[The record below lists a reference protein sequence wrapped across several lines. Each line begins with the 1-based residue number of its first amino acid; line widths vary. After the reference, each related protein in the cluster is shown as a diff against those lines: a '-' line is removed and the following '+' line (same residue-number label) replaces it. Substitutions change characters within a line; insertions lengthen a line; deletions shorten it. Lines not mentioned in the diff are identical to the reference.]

1 MNQNS
6 RLTPHLALPSEAALS
21 HLSELNG
28 LRLSPHFKLGEL
40 CKTKHVTADGNI
52 PSRAV
57 IENLIRVCGWLEE
70 LRVVAGVRPRSKVFA
85 GVRPQSKVGC
95 AVDAGSAGS
104 AVDAGSAVVAGS
116 AVDAGV
122 RPQSKVAGDCTLAPD
137 PRPAGSTLAPDPGAA
152 PELGAAG
159 AAPELGGAPYSRN
172 ENTGE
177 EAIVI
182 NSGYRS
188 PEVNR
193 LAGGVPSSNHVTG
206 CAVDIRCAGKEQM
219 IRYAAILLDI
229 ADETK
234 RDFDELLLEQHGSVC
249 WLHFAV
255 RPKDNRRKIA
265 FLKV

>member
-40 CKTKHVTADGNI
+40 CKTKYVTADGNI
-52 PSRAV
+52 PSRGV

-85 GVRPQSKVGC
+85 GVRPRSKVGC
-95 AVDAGSAGS
+95 AV
-104 AVDAGSAVVAGS
+104 V
-116 AVDAGV
+116 AGV
-122 RPQSKVAGDCTLAPD
+122 RPQSKVASDCTLAPD

-152 PELGAAG
+152 PELGT
-159 AAPELGGAPYSRN
+159 APELGAAGSAARA
-172 ENTGE
+172 EAE

-193 LAGGVPSSNHVTG
+193 LAGGVPSSIHVTG

-229 ADETK
+229 ADDTK